1 MENWVIFIQQKKAAK
16 KKPRDSSSSRLS
28 HNQKS
33 LHRKSDKRNKGLF
46 YCRKETESEP
56 NNTAVVKKVARKP
69 KEERIA
75 VKSVTP
81 VSEEESKLEN
91 ARLVQPTPAVQPLET
106 QIININSDLAKIL
119 KVSSSLTKTE
129 FIEAVQTFVQKNGLY
144 DPTSDKIL
152 FKRWAN

>member
-1 MENWVIFIQQKKAAK
+1 M
-16 KKPRDSSSSRLS
+16 
-28 HNQKS
+28 
-33 LHRKSDKRNKGLF
+33 
-46 YCRKETESEP
+46 
-56 NNTAVVKKVARKP
+56 
-69 KEERIA
+69 
-75 VKSVTP
+75 KSVTP

-152 FKRWAN
+152 FKR